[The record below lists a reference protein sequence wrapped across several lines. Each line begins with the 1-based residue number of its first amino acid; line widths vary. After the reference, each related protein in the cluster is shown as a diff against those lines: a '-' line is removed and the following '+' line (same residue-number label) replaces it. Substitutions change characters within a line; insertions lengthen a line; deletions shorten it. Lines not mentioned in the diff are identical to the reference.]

1 MNLGLREMFEEHVV
15 VDDENEDDLV
25 QVDDEE
31 VLYPPPPVPDQFINT
46 QPQPTFVAPTPA
58 PTPPIVSISAA
69 PEPIASTSTIP
80 LPTPTP
86 APANQTVTQGRVPRN
101 SNNPYATRNANNPY
115 ASSSSRHPKKLK
127 LKLGAKATNSAP
139 NASFLGTY
147 DRELDSDIEEEG
159 GELLFEEHFILRM
172 PPGEDCEKLRKMVQN
187 RDVTNDVWFKFKGI
201 NETPI

>member
-1 MNLGLREMFEEHVV
+1 M
-15 VDDENEDDLV
+15 DDENEDDLV

-31 VLYPPPPVPDQFINT
+31 VFFTPPPPPESPVQTMDTT
-46 QPQPTFVAPTPA
+46 QPPAPQPTFAPTPA
-58 PTPPIVSISAA
+58 PTPPVVSIPPA

-80 LPTPTP
+80 LPLPTPKPTP
-86 APANQTVTQGRVPRN
+86 APAPAPPHQTVTQGRVPRN

-115 ASSSSRHPKKLK
+115 ATSSSRHPKKLK

-139 NASFLGTY
+139 NASFLGSY

-159 GELLFEEHFILRM
+159 SELLFEEHFVLRM

-187 RDVTNDVWFKFKGI
+187 RDVTNDVWFKFKG
-201 NETPI
+201 